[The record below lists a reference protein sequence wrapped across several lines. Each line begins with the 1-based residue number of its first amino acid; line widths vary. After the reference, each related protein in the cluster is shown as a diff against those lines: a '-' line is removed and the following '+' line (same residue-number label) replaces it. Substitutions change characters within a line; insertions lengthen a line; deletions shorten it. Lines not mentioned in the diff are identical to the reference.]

1 MDARAWKQFTGVYP
15 WELEIINFYTVLIF
29 LITKYLLQ
37 WCNKYVSVIKKS
49 ENFCP
54 KGNLQKA

>member
-1 MDARAWKQFTGVYP
+1 MDACAWKQFTSVYP
-15 WELEIINFYTVLIF
+15 WGLEIINFYTVLTF

-37 WCNKYVSVIKKS
+37 WCNKYISVIIKS
-49 ENFCP
+49 KNFCP